1 MQAITDTIAG
11 KYWWVLAIAGAAIAL
26 GLVLWRMPSIRA
38 SFAAMRCGKPAPPKR
53 RVVEAES
60 EYETDSDAGEIGE
73 ARLLSHLRAP
83 PAPVVVPVVPVVPVV
98 RERAERA
105 ERAERNER
113 SRSPKKRSRSP
124 KKRSRRRAEKP
135 GAAGAAGATVTPE
148 CTE

>member
-83 PAPVVVPVVPVVPVV
+83 AAPAAPAVVPVVPVV
-98 RERAERA
+98 RERA

-135 GAAGAAGATVTPE
+135 GAAGATVTPE

>member
-83 PAPVVVPVVPVVPVV
+83 PPPAVVPVVPVVPVV

-105 ERAERNER
+105 ER

>member
-1 MQAITDTIAG
+1 MQAITDTIAA

-26 GLVLWRMPSIRA
+26 GLLLWRMPSICA

-83 PAPVVVPVVPVVPVV
+83 PAPAAPPVVPVV

-105 ERAERNER
+105 ER

>member
-11 KYWWVLAIAGAAIAL
+11 KYWWVLAVAGAVIAL

-38 SFAAMRCGKPAPPKR
+38 SIAAMRCGKPAPPKR

-83 PAPVVVPVVPVVPVV
+83 PAVSAVSVVPAVPAVPVV

-105 ERAERNER
+105 ER

-124 KKRSRRRAEKP
+124 KKRARRRAEKP
-135 GAAGAAGATVTPE
+135 GAAGAAVTPE

>member
-1 MQAITDTIAG
+1 MQAITETIAG
-11 KYWWVLAIAGAAIAL
+11 KYWWVLAVAGAVIAL

-38 SFAAMRCGKPAPPKR
+38 SIAAMRCGKPAPPKR

-83 PAPVVVPVVPVVPVV
+83 PAPPAPPVVAVV
-98 RERAERA
+98 RERPERPERAERA
-105 ERAERNER
+105 ER
-113 SRSPKKRSRSP
+113 SRSPKKRA
-124 KKRSRRRAEKP
+124 RRRVEKP
-135 GAAGAAGATVTPE
+135 GAAAAAAAAAVTPE